1 MQKLNN
7 YLMNT
12 FKVFFASS
20 VDEIDDYRQAL
31 KIINRS
37 IDHLSNLKIDLVK
50 SGDLMVDNFFEEVKN
65 EIESSD
71 LVITHLSKVN
81 FNGMYGIAVAHTLN
95 KSNILLVDDES
106 NLPYGINNL
115 RYITYNEQAI
125 KKSDEAENNI
135 SIGLANL
142 IRLALQDPS
151 DWKLKSSTQNRY
163 KELKTVFVSY
173 SHKDF
178 KYLERLQVHIRPLER
193 KSLIQLWSDTAIK
206 SGEKWKNEIETALK
220 KSSIALILISADFLA
235 SEFIINNELQPLLK
249 DAEEKGTL
257 IIPLVLKPCRFV
269 REPSISQFQSANDP
283 ATPLCS
289 MTEYEQELIYEKIV
303 NRIELVIESE

>member
-1 MQKLNN
+1 MD
-7 YLMNT
+7 T
-12 FKVFFASS
+12 FKIFFASA
-20 VDEIDDYRQAL
+20 VDEVDDYNQAL
-31 KIINRS
+31 KIVKKS
-37 IDHLSNLKIDLVK
+37 IEHLSNFSIHLIE
-50 SGDLMVDNFFEEVKN
+50 SGDLLAYNFFEEVKS

-71 LVITHLSKVN
+71 LVITHLSKAN

-106 NLPYGINNL
+106 NLPYGIHNL

-135 SIGLANL
+135 SSSLANL
-142 IRLALQDPS
+142 MKQALKDPS
-151 DWKLKSSTQNRY
+151 SWKLKSSSEKNY

-173 SHKDF
+173 SHKDL

-193 KSLIQLWSDTAIK
+193 KSLIQLWSDTSIK
-206 SGEKWKNEIETALK
+206 SGEKWRKEIEAALK

-283 ATPLCS
+283 ATPLCN
-289 MTEYEQELIYEKIV
+289 MTEYEQELIYEKIAS
-303 NRIELVIESE
+303 RIELVIESE